1 MDKQMELKAK
11 IRSAKEELKTAGEI
25 HRRDLFRYIHRLQK
39 ELLIYN
45 RQQAANGKNAFID

>member
-1 MDKQMELKAK
+1 MDDVRRELKAK

-25 HRRDLFRYIHRLQK
+25 HRRDLTRHIHRLQK

-45 RQQAANGKNAFID
+45 RQRAAEKSQ